1 MDFYHLS
8 EYLANAAYSCCCAS
22 EPKQWLRDN
31 QQRLKNGEVQAVI
44 DLLHKHIEDESVA
57 EENAPVRKAYRYMT
71 NRESALD
78 YKNTLQNELP
88 IGSGMIESG
97 HKHVLQKRLK
107 ITGASWLIENAQG
120 IAHFRVLRANG
131 GWKEYWQQ
139 WEFNKAA

>member
-1 MDFYHLS
+1 MNCRPLKLVIVLS
-8 EYLANAAYSCCCAS
+8 RYVGWRQSYQIKLS
-22 EPKQWLRDN
+22 LRQNRSLWPINDA
-31 QQRLKNGEVQAVI
+31 KNN
-44 DLLHKHIEDESVA
+44 L
-57 EENAPVRKAYRYMT
+57 VRKAYQYMT
-71 NRESALD
+71 NRESNLD

-131 GWKEYWQQ
+131 EWKQYW
-139 WEFNKAA
+139 ENRELSKAA